1 MNNILGGILAVLAA
15 VFIWMNW
22 PSSQDT
28 AQGTKAALAAEV
40 PTPVAETAV
49 PTVAATVVASNIA
62 VDEQGNLLYL
72 NSEWE
77 SVRANP
83 QTATGTVKVPA
94 NRVVWGDRLVFKDC
108 EGNPHDLKMPS
119 IMALPCE
126 TQVTVTWGAF
136 ALEPEVTV
144 DLAKPYLDNKYR
156 KKAGFPTK
164 DGFVVFPKEGAV
176 KSAP

>member
-1 MNNILGGILAVLAA
+1 MANPFSCPIR
-15 VFIWMNW
+15 
-22 PSSQDT
+22 
-28 AQGTKAALAAEV
+28 K
-40 PTPVAETAV
+40 AV
-49 PTVAATVVASNIA
+49 PTIAATVVASNIA

-77 SVRANP
+77 SVRQDP
-83 QTATGTVKVPA
+83 KTATGTVMVPA

-108 EGNPHDLKMPS
+108 EGKEHDLKMPS

-126 TQVTVTWGAF
+126 VEVTVTWGAY

-156 KKAGFPTK
+156 KKVGFPK
-164 DGFVVFPKEGAV
+164 DGFVVFPKDGAE

>member
-1 MNNILGGILAVLAA
+1 MNKILGGVLAILVA
-15 VFIWMNW
+15 FFVWMNW
-22 PSSQDT
+22 PAS
-28 AQGTKAALAAEV
+28 AQSTKATLAAEV
-40 PTPVAETAV
+40 PTSTVVAEDV
-49 PTVAATVVASNIA
+49 PTIAATVVASNIA

-77 SVRANP
+77 SVRQDP
-83 QTATGTVKVPA
+83 KTATGTVMVPA

-108 EGNPHDLKMPS
+108 EGKEHDLKMPS

-126 TQVTVTWGAF
+126 VEVTVTWGAY

-156 KKAGFPTK
+156 KKVGFPK
-164 DGFVVFPKEGAV
+164 DGFVVFPKDGAV

>member
-1 MNNILGGILAVLAA
+1 MNKILVGILAVLAA

-40 PTPVAETAV
+40 PTPVAEAV
-49 PTVAATVVASNIA
+49 PAVVATVVASNIA

-83 QTATGTVKVPA
+83 QTATGTIMVPA

-108 EGNPHDLKMPS
+108 GGNPHDLKMPS

-126 TQVTVTWGAF
+126 SEVTVTWGAF

-144 DLAKPYLDNKYR
+144 ELAKKFLDDKYQNLS
-156 KKAGFPTK
+156 GFPET
-164 DGFVVFPKEGAV
+164 GFEIFPKDGAV